1 MMLQIGLLLSILVV
15 MATAKVTFITKEYP
29 NPNLSESFRHMTKDE
44 STGFIYVAGVN
55 KILKLT
61 ENLTVNQSVKTG
73 PEYDDPNC
81 LPYEIDLCDKK
92 KLMNSY
98 SKALLIDETDKRL
111 IACSSLFQGSC
122 KKYWL
127 SDITKFDGDSSRFEY
142 VVANS
147 RTASTVAF
155 IAPGPSLDGELTTAS
170 PNVMY
175 VGTTYTNIGL
185 KIIRDDIPAFC
196 SRNLNT
202 LRVTYKGLSDGTTK
216 FLETTHRTSFYVN
229 YIYGFSSGKFSYMAT
244 VQRESTQS
252 DKYITK
258 LIRVCQGDE
267 KFYSY
272 TEVELVCEYNGAK
285 YNILQAAHK
294 AKPGKYLAEALL
306 ISTTDDVLFATFSIG
321 KVNSKEP
328 LNDTAVCFYPLKA
341 IKEVFTDNIVK
352 CFKGS
357 GNTGPDHIVKTNPCQ
372 TAKVSYYCIIFL
384 K

>member
-15 MATAKVTFITKEYP
+15 MATAKVTIITKEFL
-29 NPNLSESFRHMTKDE
+29 NPQLNESFRHMTKDE

-55 KILKLT
+55 KILKLA
-61 ENLTVNQSVKTG
+61 ENLTVNQSVRTG
-73 PEYDDPNC
+73 PKDDDPDC
-81 LPYEIDLCDKK
+81 LPYDDTQSCKRR
-92 KLMNSY
+92 KLHSY
-98 SKALLIDETDKRL
+98 SKALLIDQKDKRL

-127 SDITKFDGDSSRFEY
+127 SNITKFDKDSSRIEY

-155 IAPGPSLDGELTTAS
+155 IAPGPSLNGELAS

-175 VGTTYTNIGL
+175 VGTTYSNTGL

-202 LRVTYKGLSDGTTK
+202 LKVTYKGLSDGTTK

-229 YIYGFSSGKFSYMAT
+229 YIYGFSSDKFSYMVT

-252 DKYITK
+252 EKYITK
-258 LIRVCQGDE
+258 LIRVCQEDE
-267 KFYSY
+267 RFYSY

-328 LNDTAVCFYPLKA
+328 LKDTAVCFYPLKA
-341 IKEVFTDNIVK
+341 IKESFTNNIVK
-352 CFKGS
+352 CFEGS
-357 GNTGPDHIVKTNPCQ
+357 GNVGPDHLVSTEPCQ
-372 TAKVSYYCIIFL
+372 TAMVSY
-384 K
+384 